1 MKSKVFVI
9 VLGACVLSCGAS
21 LAQAGVIRS
30 TGKAVGKGSTATASG
45 VQTAGKAT
53 GSAVKTG
60 TVDAGKGAVH
70 APSYVAH
77 GTAGAVKKTWKAIW

>member
-1 MKSKVFVI
+1 MNSKVFVI
-9 VLGACVLSCGAS
+9 VLSAFVLYGGAS

-30 TGKAVGKGSTATASG
+30 TGKAIGKGSTATANG

-60 TVDAGKGAVH
+60 TVAVGKGVVA
-70 APSYVAH
+70 APGHVAR
-77 GTAGAVKKTWKAIW
+77 GTAGAAKKTWKAIW

>member
-1 MKSKVFVI
+1 MKSMVFVI
-9 VLGACVLSCGAS
+9 ILSACVLSCGAS

-30 TGKAVGKGSTATASG
+30 TGKAIGKGSAATASG

-60 TVDAGKGAVH
+60 TVAAGKGVVA
-70 APSYVAH
+70 APSHVGHA
-77 GTAGAVKKTWKAIW
+77 TAGAAKKTWKAIW